1 MTKNDKIQWLIQHAP
16 GPYARAKT
24 EAMNEL
30 DEMTPVF
37 CFCGAL
43 ATGLHTSHCK
53 NFQEQLKTK
62 IIGKLKDLIPSKNG
76 NQTM

>member
-1 MTKNDKIQWLIQHAP
+1 MTKNDKIAWLIQHAP
-16 GPYARAKT
+16 GPYARAKV

-30 DEMTPVF
+30 DEITPMF

-53 NFQEQLKTK
+53 KFQERLKTR
-62 IIGKLKDLIPSKNG
+62 IIKKLKDMLPKEI
-76 NQTM
+76 

>member
-30 DEMTPVF
+30 DEMTPVV

-53 NFQEQLKTK
+53 KFQEQLKTK